1 MSRPPTDFPER
12 FLAADATD
20 FERRVIEAALQKKPS
35 RAASARMANAIGVT
49 MSLPGTTAGAKTAG
63 SNVASK
69 ATAGAGASTVWP
81 WVSLGLVG
89 LVVGAVVGVRA
100 WNASRPQPA
109 LTAPAPLAPPTPPDS
124 PRGAMPAGQVA
135 EPIPGTAAAVH
146 RGRIA
151 TATGDLRDEISF
163 VDAART
169 AVSLGD
175 SRHALEILGRYR
187 DKYPSGSFRP
197 EATAIRV
204 EAMMKLGRA
213 SEARALATRFV
224 ADNRGSLLAGRVA
237 ALVGLTESS
246 GAP

>member
-1 MSRPPTDFPER
+1 MSRPPTDLPER
-12 FLAADATD
+12 LLTADATD

-35 RAASARMANAIGVT
+35 RAASARMASALGVT
-49 MSLPGTTAGAKTAG
+49 MSLAGTTAGAKMAG

-69 ATAGAGASTVWP
+69 ATAGAGASTAWP
-81 WVSLGLVG
+81 WVSLGVVG

-109 LTAPAPLAPPTPPDS
+109 PTAPALLAPPTPPDR

-135 EPIPGTAAAVH
+135 QPIPSPAAAVH
-146 RGRIA
+146 RDRIA

-169 AVSLGD
+169 AVSSGD
-175 SRHALEILGRYR
+175 GRHALEILSRYR
-187 DKYPSGSFRP
+187 DKYRSGSFRP
-197 EATAIRV
+197 EATAIRI
-204 EAMMKLGRA
+204 EALMKLGRE

-224 ADNRGSLLAGRVA
+224 AENRGSLLAGRVA
-237 ALVGLTESS
+237 ELVGLTESS